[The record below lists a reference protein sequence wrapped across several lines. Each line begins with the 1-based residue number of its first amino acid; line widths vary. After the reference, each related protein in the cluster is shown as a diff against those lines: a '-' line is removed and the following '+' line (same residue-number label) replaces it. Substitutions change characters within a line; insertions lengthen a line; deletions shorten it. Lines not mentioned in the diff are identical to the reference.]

1 MQRVQTS
8 LSQGLDGEVNTI
20 YSPPPLLIKHNFSSK
35 SSIVKSR
42 HVIRTNRPM
51 KGLVAFVRATAMG
64 LQGACDASSQHVHP
78 MSCRFDQSFGGW
90 QLDRN
95 EDRMHPGEGS
105 A

>member
-1 MQRVQTS
+1 M
-8 LSQGLDGEVNTI
+8 
-20 YSPPPLLIKHNFSSK
+20 KSK
-35 SSIVKSR
+35 

-51 KGLVAFVRATAMG
+51 KGLAAFVRAAAMG
-64 LQGACDASSQHVHP
+64 SLGVCDAALHQVYP
-78 MSCRFDQSFGGW
+78 TSCRFDQSFGGW

>member
-1 MQRVQTS
+1 M
-8 LSQGLDGEVNTI
+8 
-20 YSPPPLLIKHNFSSK
+20 KSK
-35 SSIVKSR
+35 

-51 KGLVAFVRATAMG
+51 KGLVAFVRAVAMG
-64 LQGACDASSQHVHP
+64 SLGACDAALHQVYP
-78 MSCRFDQSFGGW
+78 TSCRFGQSFGGW